1 MKLND
6 LGTTYD
12 EMVESAPSSGKSA
25 KHYPSLYLDQKQMKA
40 LGVGGA
46 RVGDELKM
54 VATVR
59 VRSMSE
65 SVSGGGSLDLE
76 ILEAAVSADADEPDR
91 AKILYGDD

>member
-12 EMVESAPSSGKSA
+12 DIAEAAPSSGKST

-40 LGVGGA
+40 LGVNGA
-46 RVGDELKM
+46 RVGDELQM
-54 VATVR
+54 IATVR

-76 ILEAAVSADADEPDR
+76 ILEAGVSEKADDKDR
-91 AKILYGDD
+91 ATILYGDD